1 MTLST
6 HVLDTSS
13 GRPAA
18 GVVVRVEAFTGD
30 GWRPVAT
37 GTTDEHGRI
46 GDMLGSEVLERGE
59 YRLTFEVG
67 GYLGPDAFYPE
78 VAVVVRVAAPDEHHH
93 IPLLLS
99 PFGYTTYRGS

>member
-13 GRPAA
+13 GRPAG

-30 GWRPVAT
+30 GWRPVTT
-37 GTTDEHGRI
+37 GTTDVDGRI
-46 GDMLGSEVLERGE
+46 GDLLGEETLVRGE

-67 GYLGPDAFYPE
+67 AYLGDDAFYPE
-78 VAVVVRVAAPDEHHH
+78 IAVVFRVDSPDEHHH

-99 PFGYTTYRGS
+99 PFGYSTYRGS